1 MEAIYYSEKWDQLLL
16 FTITSKGMWYTNQN
30 ETRYNLQTTDKLLEY
45 IINKE
50 YTLIGYL

>member
-16 FTITSKGMWYTNQN
+16 TRVDSLGMWYTNQN
-30 ETRYNLQTTDKLLEY
+30 GKNFNIQTTDKLLEY

-50 YTLIGYL
+50 YVLIGYI